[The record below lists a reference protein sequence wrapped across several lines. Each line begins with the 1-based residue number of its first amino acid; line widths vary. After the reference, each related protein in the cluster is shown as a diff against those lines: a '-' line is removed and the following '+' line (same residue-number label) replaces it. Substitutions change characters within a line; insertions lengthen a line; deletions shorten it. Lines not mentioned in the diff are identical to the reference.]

1 METGTVTTNKPDDLR
16 FTVDV
21 STLIESGTASGD
33 GLWRIGVFG
42 AQNPQGTGPRLDY
55 KRQILTRSESS
66 TTAEGGGLPLEL
78 RNLETEFDLTQLGC
92 DSSYRYL
99 CLEFAK
105 GLRAS
110 PDFEFE
116 INGGGDVIISCEEQP
131 CRRCKH
137 LEPFEMYQNWIWYI
151 IAWF

>member
-1 METGTVTTNKPDDLR
+1 MSHGPVSADGPDDVR
-16 FTVDV
+16 FNVDV
-21 STLIESGTASGD
+21 STLPESGGADGD

-55 KRQILTRSESS
+55 KRQILTRGQSS
-66 TTAEGGGLPLEL
+66 TPAEGEGMPLEL
-78 RNLETEFDLTQLGC
+78 NALETEFDLSQIGC
-92 DSSYRYL
+92 DSEYRWL

-116 INGGGDVIISCEEQP
+116 INGGGDVIISCKEQP
-131 CRRCKH
+131 CRRRK
-137 LEPFEMYQNWIWYI
+137 
-151 IAWF
+151 